1 MEIGVIVILA
11 VMLFPPRELPKIARG
26 IARLYGQVKR
36 TADDFKSAILDDEDL
51 NAPIREIKDAYN
63 ETRYQIQRAEQAT
76 KAEINK
82 ARMEARMAA
91 RLKKEEARRKS
102 VAERRRKA
110 GSPAGAPPDG
120 AASAEDSGAN
130 AVAPTPGR
138 TPGGSPSPSGVAKET
153 PRVARSVTGPV
164 PRGAT
169 PPGTPRP
176 SEGAGKLP
184 EATGTEHVLDSP
196 KSAPA
201 AVPDLPA
208 AESAD
213 ATQGVA

>member
-63 ETRYQIQRAEQAT
+63 ETRYQIQRAEAAT

-91 RLKKEEARRKS
+91 RLKKEEARRKT
-102 VAERRRKA
+102 VAERRRQA
-110 GSPAGAPPDG
+110 GSPAGEAAKPGESPEAG
-120 AASAEDSGAN
+120 AAS
-130 AVAPTPGR
+130 
-138 TPGGSPSPSGVAKET
+138 T

-169 PPGTPRP
+169 PPGSPRETHP
-176 SEGAGKLP
+176 VEVGSLP
-184 EATGTEHVLDSP
+184 EPSGTEHVIDGA
-196 KSAPA
+196 KGAPT

-208 AESAD
+208 DESAD
-213 ATQGVA
+213 ATKGVA

>member
-1 MEIGVIVILA
+1 MLAGPRGGCYGFAVFGLGAMEIAVIVILA

-102 VAERRRKA
+102 VADRQRKPGVA
-110 GSPAGAPPDG
+110 GGQ
-120 AASAEDSGAN
+120 
-130 AVAPTPGR
+130 
-138 TPGGSPSPSGVAKET
+138 PGGQPPGEMGESQ

-169 PPGTPRP
+169 PPGAPRDTP
-176 SEGAGKLP
+176 EDGAGLP
-184 EATGTEHVLDSP
+184 EPTGTEHVLEP
-196 KSAPA
+196 TKSAPT

-208 AESAD
+208 PETAD

>member
-1 MEIGVIVILA
+1 MEIGVIVLLA

-63 ETRYQIQRAEQAT
+63 ETRYQVQRAEAAT

-91 RLKKEEARRKS
+91 RLKKEEARRKT
-102 VAERRRKA
+102 VAERRRQA
-110 GSPAGAPPDG
+110 GSPTGEAGQEGDTGESSPP
-120 AASAEDSGAN
+120 SQ
-130 AVAPTPGR
+130 
-138 TPGGSPSPSGVAKET
+138 

-169 PPGTPRP
+169 PPGTPRETP
-176 SEGAGKLP
+176 PAEAGSLP
-184 EATGTEHVLDSP
+184 EPTGTEHVIDSP

-208 AESAD
+208 PGSAD
-213 ATQGVA
+213 ATKGVA